1 VSRVPARYERVG
13 GYPLGSHPPGEKVI
27 LRGHAKS
34 VRHTIEKSE
43 HSDHV
48 HGFRDL
54 IFTPARIA
62 QLLDV
67 GRGGLGSSLGD
78 QFGVIEKRALGGR

>member
-1 VSRVPARYERVG
+1 VAGRYGSR
-13 GYPLGSHPPGEKVI
+13 SHAPGEKVI

-34 VRHTIEKSE
+34 VRHTIEKRE

-48 HGFRDL
+48 DGFGDL

-67 GRGGLGSSLGD
+67 GRSGLGSRLGD
-78 QFGVIEKRALGGR
+78 EFGVIEKRALGGR